1 MKGGETLLDAVKRH
15 LGIKEGETTS
25 DGRFT
30 LETSACPGRCDLA
43 PSIMVN
49 DDFFDQITPDQVE
62 ALLKRFK

>member
-1 MKGGETLLDAVKRH
+1 
-15 LGIKEGETTS
+15 
-25 DGRFT
+25 
-30 LETSACPGRCDLA
+30 CPGRCDLA